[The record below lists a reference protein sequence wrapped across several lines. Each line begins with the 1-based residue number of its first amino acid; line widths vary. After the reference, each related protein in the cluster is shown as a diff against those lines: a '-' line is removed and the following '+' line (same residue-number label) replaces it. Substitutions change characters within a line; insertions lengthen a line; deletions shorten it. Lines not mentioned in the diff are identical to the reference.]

1 MIVSAKE
8 REQRKKTM
16 PSELEIIEPKVK
28 APVQNLRSKLAEI
41 RCRIHNI
48 EKRGR
53 NDFHKYSYAMASDLQ
68 GVIGTEL
75 AEAGIVLARRNLT
88 IKRSEGQTSKGNVET
103 IVEVFCDY
111 GLLDADSDE
120 QIWQPA
126 YGEGR
131 DQGDKAAYK
140 AFTGALKYFLIQ
152 AFSLATG
159 DDPEDSAEL
168 DAKREARKA
177 QPRKEVVGLKVDDK
191 LGENLAAVRRSN
203 EMEHVE
209 PADDPADSFPDD
221 VMPPPP
227 ITLNEFQVKELD
239 ELLTKCEATGAPRA
253 KDFRARCMK
262 GWEINA
268 LSEMAQAD
276 FQRRKEGLE
285 AQVEIFKNFGR
296 VYEGKK

>member
-1 MIVSAKE
+1 MAA
-8 REQRKKTM
+8 TNG
-16 PSELEIIEPKVK
+16 ELEIIEPKIK

-53 NDFHKYSYAMASDLQ
+53 NEFHRYNYAMASDLQ

-75 AEAGIVLARRNLT
+75 AESGIVLARRNLT
-88 IKRSEGQTSKGNVET
+88 VARSLGETSKGNAET
-103 IVEVFCDY
+103 IVEVSCEY
-111 GLLDADSDE
+111 GFLDADSDE

-168 DAKREARKA
+168 DAKRQSRKA
-177 QPRKEVVGLKVDDK
+177 PPRKVE
-191 LGENLAAVRRSN
+191 R
-203 EMEHVE
+203 VE
-209 PADDPADSFPDD
+209 PSIEPLPGDDVDDDPADSFED
-221 VMPPPP
+221 PPAPVL
-227 ITLNEFQVKELD
+227 LNEFQVKELD
-239 ELLTKCEATGAPRA
+239 DLLAACEATGAPRA

-262 GWEINA
+262 MWNIKA
-268 LSEMAQAD
+268 LGDMAQAD
-276 FQRRKEGLE
+276 FQRRKDGLA
-285 AQVEIFKNFGR
+285 AQIEIFKNFGR